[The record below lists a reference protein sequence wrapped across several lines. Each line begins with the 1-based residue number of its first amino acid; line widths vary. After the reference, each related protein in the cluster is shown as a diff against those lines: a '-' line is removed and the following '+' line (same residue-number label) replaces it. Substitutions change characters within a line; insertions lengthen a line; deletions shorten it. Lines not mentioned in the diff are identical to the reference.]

1 MHDYKIQI
9 LEAYIENPSE
19 ASEAF
24 KRLATFG
31 KIASFLHYHF
41 SFIPVG
47 RTSEKFREY
56 RHSIWNMISEEYLYN
71 LTEIELKDHIIKDL
85 DKWAAIDHGL
95 DHVVQRRHWKQYG
108 VTVDHQL
115 LPPLLHRLAKED

>member
-31 KIASFLHYHF
+31 KIACFYTIIFRSFQLE
-41 SFIPVG
+41 G
-47 RTSEKFREY
+47 LQKNSE
-56 RHSIWNMISEEYLYN
+56 SID
-71 LTEIELKDHIIKDL
+71 TPF
-85 DKWAAIDHGL
+85 G
-95 DHVVQRRHWKQYG
+95 
-108 VTVDHQL
+108 T
-115 LPPLLHRLAKED
+115 